1 MTNQTL
7 DETQWSRLEDRKQ
20 VKLPARIDSQGARSL
35 AVMQDISRC
44 GGCLL
49 ANRSLPVG
57 TDILVALSG
66 GVERRCIVRRCVPV
80 AELQKFEIGFEVI
93 EAGWPESVLP
103 ADEE

>member
-1 MTNQTL
+1 MNNQTL
-7 DETQWSRLEDRKQ
+7 EQTQWSRLEDRKR
-20 VKLPARIDSQGARSL
+20 VNLPARIDSQGARCL

-49 ANRSLPVG
+49 VNRSFQVG

-80 AELQKFEIGFEVI
+80 PELQKFEIGFEVI
-93 EAGWPESVLP
+93 EAGWPEDVLP

>member
-1 MTNQTL
+1 MKNQTL
-7 DETQWSRLEDRKQ
+7 DQTQWDRLEDRKQ
-20 VKLPARIDSQGARSL
+20 VSLPARIDSQGVKCL

-49 ANRSLPVG
+49 VNRSFQVG
-57 TDILVALSG
+57 TDIRVVLSG

-80 AELQKFEIGFEVI
+80 PGLEKFEIGFEVI

>member
-1 MTNQTL
+1 
-7 DETQWSRLEDRKQ
+7 
-20 VKLPARIDSQGARSL
+20 
-35 AVMQDISRC
+35 MQDISRC

-66 GVERRCIVRRCVPV
+66 GVERRCVVRRCVPV